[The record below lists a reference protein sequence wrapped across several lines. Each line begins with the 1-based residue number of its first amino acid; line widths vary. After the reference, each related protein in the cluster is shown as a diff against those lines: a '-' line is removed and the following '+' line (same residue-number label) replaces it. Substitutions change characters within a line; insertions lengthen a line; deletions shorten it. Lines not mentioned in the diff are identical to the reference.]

1 MGRFYKTAKPEM
13 MDFMFKVPEQAIM
26 TAIKGADAQLEG
38 QEAYLTDLQKQL
50 KTAALEEDEEKRK
63 ARVTELEGKIREH
76 SLKLFENPLLAIK
89 EQKGIRD
96 LGQEIYKD
104 LTEGELYA
112 YNTNYATRQKYYE
125 KAVEDATG
133 KDGRL
138 NVDQV
143 KNAMAAFDAQYK
155 MKEGAKFNKE
165 TGKFNPYG
173 TELLYDY
180 VDKSKY
186 AADVANGWESTKYEE
201 LKSSQNGSY
210 WWDIGKKTDVLE
222 LDELTLGIY
231 NIMSTDP
238 TVMQQVMQDIQLKA
252 QAKAAQEARLTG
264 GNYEELEEKY
274 FNQFRDEEFGVY
286 DPATKQL
293 ALEEVLDEKGQPK
306 INEQTKKPIMKF
318 VNPGNLYRI
327 AQAAADK
334 KNKNDIGTTE
344 KMTGADEFAKIDYT
358 KKKELEN
365 ARALEADKQA
375 SHFDRLTGQYIETTF
390 EGTTLEEAEA
400 GLDKQLNGL
409 STSVLDYK
417 NNLFKVLTAGKN
429 LNTKQIEAINL
440 KFKELFPESDGANM
454 KPKFNELETYLA
466 SLGFEGDPNI
476 TGVKEYKEQWESAFN
491 NYENKKELLRTMKD
505 QTKENLPD
513 IDKFTYKALEL
524 VEKQARDELSSL
536 EDDLRNNNLGPYGN
550 SEAQLKK
557 LIAEQ
562 ESKIK
567 DARKDKKSIISK
579 NLNLNPEDNSK
590 NADGTNKNRNTVSFA
605 TYQTA
610 GDLLADLGVDS
621 TKVSAVRKV
630 LNDAKKDDFFALFGG
645 ASGAGTFVRNQKGTA
660 MEPLKGTTLGEYFTQ
675 QDKFTRAY
683 NEETG
688 ELVIKSVAS
697 GSTVFQGNVGN
708 YYIAIDDLDRL
719 GTNSIATTISG
730 TQLVN
735 GKSVPVTFDLYTNQ
749 LTSSATKAALG
760 DVKDELALLAFER
773 DAKKTIQQANSP
785 TFKFRNKSGRVL
797 YSKSP
802 DGQGI
807 FEFYDDAGI
816 RQGEAIGSK
825 AALAYWKVF
834 K

>member
-579 NLNLNPEDNSK
+579 NLNLNPE
-590 NADGTNKNRNTVSFA
+590 
-605 TYQTA
+605 
-610 GDLLADLGVDS
+610 
-621 TKVSAVRKV
+621 
-630 LNDAKKDDFFALFGG
+630 
-645 ASGAGTFVRNQKGTA
+645 
-660 MEPLKGTTLGEYFTQ
+660 EQ

-825 AALAYWKVF
+825 AALAYWKYF